1 MHAFQGGRGWRR
13 WCKKLQ
19 WSAVARGR
27 VEEEGNRGER
37 EEARRKKKRRGIRRE
52 KETKKAPITYSARRT
67 KEEYR
72 ETFPL
77 IRFDLVWLAI
87 RILAE
92 STLISPSVPFHLAGF
107 LVIFERISRK
117 TGPMIGYYFLR
128 FVFSFSSSIPSFIP
142 VVCRLAEHSDMDPV
156 TTNPEISTLLASPG
170 PCCVSTPT
178 VFLSH
183 ERLSVYCCCS
193 VLARLS
199 ILICRRTRM
208 QFPLAASG
216 LLTDEI
222 VPIWGILFIHSSLY
236 SRLLLANG
244 EFQNGLQA
252 EREFAGRF
260 SVSSRWKLGRFLPNW
275 LLLDITSYSV
285 RLSNPTSTF
294 LSRQWETRRTLRWSQ
309 DHPTIN
315 PSEPSPIITSNTLR
329 STYVRIVYNSAISII
344 YGNIPLE
351 YRGSS
356 HSRGPAMLPMHKS
369 HRDVG
374 WQSSTR
380 LFIFKSR
387 NTDWSSITHAVS
399 HGGHNLQRKSVREIE
414 KDCNRLSCTEYSVS
428 PKKVLTD
435 QQN

>member
-1 MHAFQGGRGWRR
+1 M
-13 WCKKLQ
+13 
-19 WSAVARGR
+19 ARGR

-222 VPIWGILFIHSSLY
+222 VPI
-236 SRLLLANG
+236 
-244 EFQNGLQA
+244 
-252 EREFAGRF
+252 
-260 SVSSRWKLGRFLPNW
+260 
-275 LLLDITSYSV
+275 
-285 RLSNPTSTF
+285 
-294 LSRQWETRRTLRWSQ
+294 
-309 DHPTIN
+309 
-315 PSEPSPIITSNTLR
+315 
-329 STYVRIVYNSAISII
+329 
-344 YGNIPLE
+344 
-351 YRGSS
+351 
-356 HSRGPAMLPMHKS
+356 
-369 HRDVG
+369 
-374 WQSSTR
+374 
-380 LFIFKSR
+380 
-387 NTDWSSITHAVS
+387 
-399 HGGHNLQRKSVREIE
+399 
-414 KDCNRLSCTEYSVS
+414 
-428 PKKVLTD
+428 
-435 QQN
+435 